1 MWIQKLNIHNVRLIQ
16 DESLEF
22 CPGFNL
28 IIGENASG
36 KTSLLESLSILSNGR
51 SFRSAHISEVISHNK
66 QSALINATLNDNN
79 SIIKMGI
86 DKSQSKTSIRINK
99 QDVYS
104 QAELSSHLPITI
116 IHPNSLELI
125 TGAPSLRRSYIDW
138 LAFYIFPD
146 FYSKWK
152 SYQHVLKQRN
162 ICLKSPKHFYA
173 LDKWTREL
181 VTNQPEIIEYRSK
194 TVNLIK
200 PILKNITSILLPE
213 LNININLYSGFPN
226 DVQTDS
232 QSLLNFYLSKSDIDI
247 KSKRTVTG
255 AHKADLKISLDD
267 KSAAQS
273 ASRGQL
279 KLIAISLLLAR
290 SEIIVKTKS
299 TKSILLVDDL
309 SSELDTDNQNKL
321 LKFISNL
328 ELQSI
333 ITTTKPLNYDFGY
346 SKMFHVKHGVFTE
359 EEN

>member
-1 MWIQKLNIHNVRLIQ
+1 MWIQKLNIKNVRSIQ
-16 DESLEF
+16 DVSLEF
-22 CPGFNL
+22 CPGFNI
-28 IIGENASG
+28 IIGDNASG
-36 KTSLLESLSILSNGR
+36 KTSLLESLSLLSSGR
-51 SFRSAHISEVISHNK
+51 SFRSAHISEVISHK
-66 QSALINATLNDNN
+66 HESALVNATLNDSN

-86 DKSQSKTSIRINK
+86 DKSQSKTLIRINQK
-99 QDVYS
+99 DIYS

-125 TGAPSLRRSYIDW
+125 TGAPSLRRAYIDW

-152 SYQHVLKQRN
+152 KYQHVLKQRN

-173 LDKWTREL
+173 LDRWTKEL
-181 VTNQPEIIEYRSK
+181 VTNQPEIIEYRTK
-194 TVNLIK
+194 TINLIK
-200 PILKNITSILLPE
+200 PILNNITSILLPK
-213 LNININLYSGFPN
+213 LNIDIDLYSGFPN

-232 QSLLNFYLSKSDIDI
+232 ESLLNFYLSKSDIDI
-247 KSKRTVTG
+247 KFKRTVTG
-255 AHKADLKISLDD
+255 AHKADLKISLDN
-267 KSAAQS
+267 KSASQS

-299 TKSILLVDDL
+299 SKSILLIDDL
-309 SSELDTDNQNKL
+309 SSELDTANQNKL

-333 ITTTKPLNYDFGY
+333 ITSTNTLDYDLRH

-359 EEN
+359 YEN